1 MNFVAQSKDDFPSS
15 DEAIFFPKA
24 LLKGPF
30 PVEFND
36 AKHFELADRQEK
48 LLELEALS

>member
-1 MNFVAQSKDDFPSS
+1 MNFVAQQTDELPSS
-15 DEAIFFPKA
+15 DEMKIFRKIF
-24 LLKGPF
+24 LNWPF